1 MELIYG
7 TTNASKLA
15 SMQRVADLL
24 GIEIIGLKDVALP
37 LPHIDE
43 AGKDPLENAVIKAKA
58 YYKAFGRPVFSCDSG
73 LYFEGVDDS
82 LQPGI
87 HVRRIGGKELCDDEM
102 VEYYSAMAKNH
113 GKPLIGRYRNAI
125 CLVLDEE
132 HVYTSIDHSL
142 SSERFILASEP
153 HPKRLPGFP
162 LDSLSIDIDT
172 GKYYYDL
179 GDLMV
184 DRSTVKDGF
193 YRFFKSVLFDDDKT
207 V

>member
-7 TTNASKLA
+7 TTNVSKLA

-24 GIEIIGLKDVALP
+24 GIKIIGLKDVGMP
-37 LPHIDE
+37 LPHIE
-43 AGKDPLENAVIKAKA
+43 EIGKDPLENAIIKARA

-73 LYFEGVDDS
+73 LYFEDVEDS

-87 HVRRIGGKELCDDEM
+87 HVRRIGGEELNDDQM
-102 VEYYSAMAKNH
+102 QEYYSSMAKNH

-125 CLVLDEE
+125 CLVLDEKRI
-132 HVYTSIDHSL
+132 YTSMDESL
-142 SSERFILASEP
+142 SSERFIMAATP
-153 HPKRLPGFP
+153 HPKRLSGFP
-162 LDSLSIDIDT
+162 LDSLSIDIES

-184 DRSTVKDGF
+184 DRSAVKEGF
-193 YRFFKSVLFDDDKT
+193 YRFFKGVLFEDDKR
-207 V
+207 

>member
-15 SMQRVADLL
+15 SMRRVADLL
-24 GIEIIGLKDVALP
+24 DIKIIGLNDVDLP
-37 LPHIDE
+37 LPHVDE
-43 AGKDPLENAVIKAKA
+43 AGKDPLENAIIKAKA

-73 LYFEGVDDS
+73 LYFEDVDDT

-87 HVRRIGGKELCDDEM
+87 HVRRIGGKELNDDQM
-102 VEYYSAMAKNH
+102 QEYYSSMAKNH

-125 CLVLDEE
+125 CLVLDEKRI
-132 HVYTSIDHSL
+132 YTSMDESL
-142 SSERFILASEP
+142 SSERFIMAATP

-162 LDSLSIDIDT
+162 LDSLSIDIES

-184 DRSTVKDGF
+184 DKSAVKEGF
-193 YRFFKSVLFDDDKT
+193 YRFFKGVLFEDDER
-207 V
+207 

>member
-7 TTNASKLA
+7 TTNVSKLA

-24 GIEIIGLKDVALP
+24 GIKIIGLKDVGMP
-37 LPHIDE
+37 LPHIE
-43 AGKDPLENAVIKAKA
+43 EIGKDPLENAIIKARA

-73 LYFEGVDDS
+73 LYFEDVEDS

-87 HVRRIGGKELCDDEM
+87 HVRRIGGEELNDDQM
-102 VEYYSAMAKNH
+102 QEYYSSMAKNH

-125 CLVLDEE
+125 CLVLDEKRI
-132 HVYTSIDHSL
+132 YTSMDESL
-142 SSERFILASEP
+142 SSERFIMAATP

-162 LDSLSIDIDT
+162 LDSLSIDIES

-184 DRSTVKDGF
+184 DRSAVKEGF
-193 YRFFKSVLFDDDKT
+193 YRFFKGVLFEDDKR
-207 V
+207 

>member
-24 GIEIIGLKDVALP
+24 DIKIIGLKDVDLP

-43 AGKDPLENAVIKAKA
+43 AGKDPLENAIIKAKA

-73 LYFEGVDDS
+73 LYFEDVDDT

-87 HVRRIGGKELCDDEM
+87 HVRRIGGRELGDDEM
-102 VEYYSAMAKNH
+102 VEYYSSMAKNH
-113 GKPLIGRYRNAI
+113 NGPLIGRYRNAI
-125 CLVLDEE
+125 CLVLDESRI
-132 HVYTSIDHSL
+132 YTSIDESL
-142 SSERFILASEP
+142 STERFILAAKP

-162 LDSLSIDIDT
+162 LDSLSVDIDS

-184 DRSTVKDGF
+184 DNSAVKDGF
-193 YRFFKSVLFDDDKT
+193 FRFFKSALFDHDKT

>member
-24 GIEIIGLKDVALP
+24 DIKIIGLNDIDSP
-37 LPHIDE
+37 LPHIE
-43 AGKDPLENAVIKAKA
+43 EVGKNPLENAIIKAKA

-73 LYFEGVDDS
+73 LYFDAVDDS

-87 HVRRIGGKELCDDEM
+87 HVRRIGGRELGDDEM
-102 VEYYSAMAKNH
+102 LEYYSSMAKKHN
-113 GKPLIGRYRNAI
+113 GPLIGRYRNAI
-125 CLVLDEE
+125 CLVLDESCI
-132 HVYTSIDHSL
+132 YTSIDESL
-142 SSERFILASEP
+142 STERFIMAAKP

-162 LDSLSIDIDT
+162 LDSLSIDIDS

-184 DRSTVKDGF
+184 DNSAVKDGF
-193 YRFFKSVLFDDDKT
+193 YRFFKSALFEHDKT